1 MEHKEEVP
9 SSREPGEEPAPP
21 QEGGDLEAPLLPNE
35 DDGSHPPAASSQD
48 GPRTAQQDTLLYIC
62 AILSIVTAVGGLLCL
77 VVNLISLLRSIDYHG
92 FDYRVSIFVGVLHF
106 FAVAFALVVV
116 VAETEWGPILRFWK
130 VLDYWVGRG
139 LLQIFVASLTKVL
152 ARASGETKA
161 EGLLHDVASWW
172 LLACG
177 IIYIV
182 SGLLCL
188 GTLKRN
194 RLQKADWREQAEKDL
209 EELHRRREELEAQLG
224 GHRSG

>member
-21 QEGGDLEAPLLPNE
+21 QEGRDLEAPLLPNE
-35 DDGSHPPAASSQD
+35 ADGSQPPAASS
-48 GPRTAQQDTLLYIC
+48 QQDTLLYIC
-62 AILSIVTAVGGLLCL
+62 TILSIVTAIGGLLCL

-116 VAETEWGPILRFWK
+116 VAETEWGPVLRFWK

-152 ARASGETKA
+152 ARSSGETRA

-177 IIYIV
+177 IVYV
-182 SGLLCL
+182 VAGLLCL

-194 RLQKADWREQAEKDL
+194 RLHKTDWREQAQKDL
-209 EELHRRREELEAQLG
+209 EEVHRRREELEAQLG
-224 GHRSG
+224 GHRTG